1 MDLLGLD
8 PKNLGLLSLGLR
20 LMSTPGKF
28 GQALGTSGLG
38 ALQDMQTAQDR
49 QSRQKQAEA
58 AQRMQ
63 ALQEQSMLLQ
73 LTQAQE
79 AQRKRQAVEQAYM
92 GAIQSPAQQAL
103 AGGGGP
109 TAQNAQAMQ
118 GLKPRLDQSKLIENL
133 MMADPMMA
141 AQMLQPKPADYK
153 VVGDALLEVGPQGA
167 REVYRKPKDTDWNDL
182 IVIGPDGKPQLNTL
196 LLDAKKSIAN
206 AGKSTTS
213 VSYGAPIAAINP
225 KTGAVELVRPDS
237 KGGMQFTGVQPP
249 AKEKPAMTEAQ
260 AKAATFKSQMEAAEK
275 ELATIPVD
283 MSKLG
288 NQVDVGLAGGITNLA
303 ASPIAQRARQAQ
315 EQWAES
321 FLRFKTGAAATKDE
335 VILNVRTFFPQP
347 GDSKQVIEQKQRMR
361 AQAAQDISF
370 AAGQSAGQATADN
383 DPLGL
388 RK

>member
-49 QSRQKQAEA
+49 QSRQKQAEV

-79 AQRKRQAVEQAYM
+79 AQRKRQAVEDAYR
-92 GAIQSPAQQAL
+92 GAMTAPATAQQAL
-103 AGGGGP
+103 APGGGP
-109 TAQNAQAMQ
+109 PMQNAQTMQ
-118 GLKPRLDQSKLIENL
+118 PRIDQAKLIENL

-141 AQMLQPKPADYK
+141 AQMLQPKSADYK
-153 VVGDALLEVGPQGA
+153 VVGDALLELGPQGP
-167 REVYRKPKDTDWNDL
+167 REVYRKKKDTDWNDL

-370 AAGQSAGQATADN
+370 AAGQSAGQAPADN